1 MNDEIKNEY
10 NTLVGNMEQLEN
22 NINELELNL
31 NTNSLEEK
39 LEEKQ
44 EELLEAL
51 KEPEDATKS
60 EEQLLNEEKKEM
72 NIRRN
77 IIQDYF
83 ANKSK
88 NLIQTSKNLIKNE
101 QMIRLED
108 NAWKLLNDTNKALE
122 DYLSSTLFYYENR
135 NWTKFVQHF
144 WEDSTKY
151 QDIFKKSVDNL
162 NLELGKNAY
171 FKDIMQKYNKNKI
184 HELTDQDVKFIN
196 IKNQIDK
203 EYNGI
208 IKMQKKG
215 GRKTKKIQKIQ
226 KKSRKQRKSR
236 RI

>member
-88 NLIQTSKNLIKNE
+88 NVIKNG
-101 QMIRLED
+101 QMTLFKN
-108 NAWKLLNDTNKALE
+108 NAWKWLNDTNKALE
-122 DYLSSTLFYYENR
+122 HYLSSTLFYYENR
-135 NWTKFVQHF
+135 NWIKFVQHF

-151 QDIFKKSVDNL
+151 QDAFIQSFNDL
-162 NLELGKNAY
+162 NTKLVTNAY